1 MQSSKLQTCLH
12 VLKVL
17 EKKPQSTFDD
27 LLQDTKL
34 ERNQLEYSL
43 DLLAENLLVREQTNL
58 NNKIVYSATER
69 GSRVLSFFSIN
80 GIFSVSQ

>member
-1 MQSSKLQTCLH
+1 

-69 GSRVLSFFSIN
+69 GSRVLSFFRIN